1 MMMWTWAKK
10 VGVHIE
16 LVNNGDDCMII
27 MERKDLERFMLGAE
41 GFFTK
46 CGFRMV
52 FEEPV
57 YELPKLE
64 FCQSRPIRTRAGM
77 MMVRNIPTVL
87 SKDTQTTL
95 DIDDIAKREQWF
107 YAIGDCGLSM
117 YGDIPVLREFY
128 NMFATQGSKCD
139 YRRQKHFMMSGR
151 AYESRG
157 MSKKYSADI
166 MEETMYDIWCA
177 WGITPCEQLV
187 LEEHYRNVNLRNMT
201 SVGELPHIR
210 VSNVLLPY

>member
-1 MMMWTWAKK
+1 
-10 VGVHIE
+10 
-16 LVNNGDDCMII
+16 
-27 MERKDLERFMLGAE
+27 
-41 GFFTK
+41 
-46 CGFRMV
+46 
-52 FEEPV
+52 
-57 YELPKLE
+57 
-64 FCQSRPIRTRAGM
+64 M

-157 MSKKYSADI
+157 MNKKYSADI